1 MVSIYSVIINL
12 FSTPDMK
19 NSIRVERAKIR
30 ISQEELAEAVNAT
43 RQSIHLIENG
53 KTEPKL
59 SMALKISQY
68 FGVKI
73 EDLFQAEV
81 ENLKVEQSN

>member
-1 MVSIYSVIINL
+1 
-12 FSTPDMK
+12 MK

-30 ISQEELAEAVNAT
+30 ISQEVLADAVKAT

-59 SMALKISQY
+59 SLALRISKF
-68 FGVKI
+68 FG
-73 EDLFQAEV
+73 
-81 ENLKVEQSN
+81 LKVEDIFEAEQD

>member
-1 MVSIYSVIINL
+1 
-12 FSTPDMK
+12 MK

-30 ISQEELAEAVNAT
+30 ISQENLADAVQAT

-59 SMALKISQY
+59 SLAFKISQY
-68 FGVKI
+68 FGLKI
-73 EDLFQAEV
+73 EDLFQT
-81 ENLKVEQSN
+81 ENPEIGSSSLN

>member
-1 MVSIYSVIINL
+1 MRN
-12 FSTPDMK
+12 
-19 NSIRVERAKIR
+19 NIRVERARKR

-59 SMALKISQY
+59 NLALRISK
-68 FGVKI
+68 FF
-73 EDLFQAEV
+73 E
-81 ENLKVEQSN
+81 LKVEDIFENESINTNN

>member
-1 MVSIYSVIINL
+1 
-12 FSTPDMK
+12 MK
-19 NSIRVERAKIR
+19 NTIRVERAKKR
-30 ISQEELAEAVNAT
+30 ISQEELADAVSAT

-59 SMALKISQY
+59 SLALRIARF

-73 EDLFQAEV
+73 EDIFET
-81 ENLKVEQSN
+81 E